1 MTTDRQSS
9 DGDEQVLGRLLGEA
23 GARASAP
30 ADVRDSVRAAVH
42 AEWQTVVASR
52 KPRQRRWLPAAG
64 AAIAATAVLGISLLL
79 LRPEV
84 APATVASVVRTVG
97 TVELRAPGD
106 AAWQMLNT
114 EATLLAGSEL
124 RTPRDG
130 RVALALASGLSLRLD
145 GGSRLALSDA
155 AHATLASGAVYV
167 DSGHQPADRTAPLE
181 IDTGHGRV
189 AHLGTQYEARLA
201 ADALVV
207 SVREGRVSVA
217 TGARVIEG
225 SAGERL
231 TIGPGG
237 VQRTSIATQ
246 AEDWQ
251 WAGAIAPG
259 FEIEGRSLEAF
270 LVWAARETGRTLEFA
285 DEAARTA
292 ASELTLHGSIDGL
305 DPQQALETVLAT
317 TALGVSVGP
326 QRIDVGLAHR

>member
-1 MTTDRQSS
+1 MTTDRQST
-9 DGDEQVLGRLLGEA
+9 DDDEQALGRILGEA

-52 KPRQRRWLPAAG
+52 KPRPRRWLPAAG
-64 AAIAATAVLGISLLL
+64 AAIAAAAVLGISLLM

-97 TVELRAPGD
+97 TAELRAPGEV
-106 AAWQMLNT
+106 AWQPLSSG
-114 EATLLAGSEL
+114 AILIAGSEL
-124 RTPRDG
+124 RTPGEG

-145 GGSRLALSDA
+145 GGSRLAFSDG

-167 DSGHQPADRTAPLE
+167 DSGHEPANRAAPLE
-181 IDTGHGRV
+181 IETSHGRV

-201 ADALVV
+201 VDALVV

-237 VQRTSIATQ
+237 VQRTNVAVQ
-246 AEDWQ
+246 ADDWQ

-270 LVWAARETGRTLEFA
+270 LAWAARETGRTLEFA
-285 DEAARTA
+285 DETARAAA
-292 ASELTLHGSIDGL
+292 AELTLHGSIDGL

-317 TALGVSVGP
+317 TDLGVAVGP
-326 QRIDVGLAHR
+326 QRIEVGAARR